1 MAVKNLKASRTSF
14 VGQPKA
20 IKKDKLSLF
29 KEDINQD
36 SIITSLDFS
45 VSQTESPRPALT
57 QNLSDTNTTFTF
69 FERELANSG
78 VGKKPSILL
87 ANEFIPLKTKDLET
101 LQDLNEAKINFSNG
115 NEISVTNIVRL
126 IELQSILNK
135 QINKISSDH
144 IVKNA
149 PKVIISLNEEE
160 LKELKERLYAF
171 YTDVKKHVRDNFLS
185 YFNMLLSK
193 TSLIELIKERI
204 VNGQPQIVSQEF
216 IDSLDPNF
224 LY

>member
-1 MAVKNLKASRTSF
+1 TSF

-224 LY
+224 LYS